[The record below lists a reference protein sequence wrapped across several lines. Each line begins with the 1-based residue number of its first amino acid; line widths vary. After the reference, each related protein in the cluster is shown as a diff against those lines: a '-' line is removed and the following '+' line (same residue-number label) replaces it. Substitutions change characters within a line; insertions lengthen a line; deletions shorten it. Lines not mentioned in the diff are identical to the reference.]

1 VITPAKRPKTVK
13 GRNWQSART
22 PTATGDPVRSSTSH
36 AIATFCIHVPVMET
50 ICPVKK
56 SR

>member
-1 VITPAKRPKTVK
+1 M
-13 GRNWQSART
+13 

-36 AIATFCIHVPVMET
+36 AIATFCIHVPVTEVIWPT
-50 ICPVKK
+50 KK